1 MKKRK
6 IYGLAIVVLA
16 LSITLGS
23 FLATENPYYD
33 IYKKYEA
40 SLNTQEQMQLENFVD
55 HMYYGMPDKYVEFI
69 RANAVNKKVV
79 EIILSEGYYTEY
91 YQEFKDAGFVSAEYE
106 LPKNSA
112 KVESEE
118 DIEVLEGLKVETK
131 ITLLILYIFFV
142 SLLIIYGYGLRP

>member
-1 MKKRK
+1 M
-6 IYGLAIVVLA
+6 ILA

-69 RANAVNKKVV
+69 RANTVSKKVV

-91 YQEFKDAGFVSAEYE
+91 YQEFKDAGLVSAEYE

-112 KVESEE
+112 KSASNDNAPAATPEPVKKQMM
-118 DIEVLEGLKVETK
+118 V
-131 ITLLILYIFFV
+131 
-142 SLLIIYGYGLRP
+142 

>member
-1 MKKRK
+1 M
-6 IYGLAIVVLA
+6 ILA
-16 LSITLGS
+16 LCITLGS

-40 SLNTQEQMQLENFVD
+40 SLNTQEQMQLEDFVSY
-55 HMYYGMPDKYVEFI
+55 MYYGMPDKYVEFI
-69 RANAVNKKVV
+69 RANAVSKKVV

-91 YQEFKDAGFVSAEYE
+91 YQEFKDAGLVSVNYE

-118 DIEVLEGLKVETK
+118 DIEGLNTDSFSPSSKGETK
-131 ITLLILYIFFV
+131 TKMALLCLYIFLCSF
-142 SLLIIYGYGLRP
+142 